1 MFVHWV
7 RDCGWYLSSGWIKL
21 GLVLAHLWSSL
32 SLLYHLLQIEIFRL
46 WNGIFCGD
54 PSCAEKGRMNWV
66 TEASKRTSRNFS
78 YNRSQHNCL
87 LEQGTMVYLRAIT
100 LMDFSHLFFFLFQ
113 VTLTWGNFLHLV
125 AGGISLANLFISW
138 GRGLLIYPYC
148 NVNIVSYTLFTCGG
162 KCKRILNI
170 CNHLLHRVVGTLSV
184 LCLLSPLREEWW
196 LLGAGGNNPVKPSLC
211 WGMPPLSPWF
221 PWLPVKFA

>member
-1 MFVHWV
+1 MGYSVEIPVVLKKEEWI
-7 RDCGWYLSSGWIKL
+7 GWQRPPKEHP
-21 GLVLAHLWSSL
+21 V
-32 SLLYHLLQIEIFRL
+32 IFPTTEVSITAY
-46 WNGIFCGD
+46 WNKARWCICMPLPWWTF
-54 PSCAEKGRMNWV
+54 
-66 TEASKRTSRNFS
+66 
-78 YNRSQHNCL
+78 H
-87 LEQGTMVYLRAIT
+87 I
-100 LMDFSHLFFFLFQ
+100 FFFLFQ